1 MNNLQRM
8 IFLNITGHSVEKLED
23 PFDLLSGDRYEFF
36 LELAV
41 DEEDELYSD
50 KGVGLRAIFVSD
62 ENGEKITNFYLYE
75 QGSEKV
81 LDFELE
87 EDEEAMVLAYCRDNA
102 KE

>member
-1 MNNLQRM
+1 MNTLQRM

-23 PFDLLSGDRYEFF
+23 PFGLLSGDRYEFF

-50 KGVGLRAIFVSD
+50 KGVGLRTIFVSD
-62 ENGEKITNFYLYE
+62 ENGNKITNFYLYE
-75 QGSEKV
+75 IGSEKV

-87 EDEEAMVLAYCRDNA
+87 EEEEAMVLAYCSENA